1 MMGLDPDQRV
11 RLYKWSD
18 AMMAGDSAADSDD
31 DPLMLAA
38 AEAFGEYAGM
48 CLELIAER
56 REQPDARDDII
67 TALTRAYAEG
77 APAREARD
85 GHHVDPAVPLTSD
98 ALIIFPVPLIVAVHD
113 PHTKPLPGGFPAF
126 AR

>member
-67 TALTRAYAEG
+67 TDLPRAYDEG
-77 APAREARD
+77 ALAPEARAGPSHD
-85 GHHVDPAVPLTSD
+85 ASVPLPD
-98 ALIIFPVPLIVAVHD
+98 AQLNQTLLLSVIAGNEISPNYLNTWMP
-113 PHTKPLPGGFPAF
+113 PLP
-126 AR
+126 

>member
-67 TALTRAYAEG
+67 TALTRAYDEG
-77 APAREARD
+77 ALAREDRAGQEARKSV
-85 GHHVDPAVPLTSD
+85 GEGKS
-98 ALIIFPVPLIVAVHD
+98 VAVSVD
-113 PHTKPLPGGFPAF
+113 LGG
-126 AR
+126 RRSIKKKKKNTIT

>member
-67 TALTRAYAEG
+67 TALPRASDAGALARADRAGQDADAEG
-77 APAREARD
+77 
-85 GHHVDPAVPLTSD
+85 PLTAD
-98 ALIIFPVPLIVAVHD
+98 EQTLFLGLHVVAGTTTT
-113 PHTKPLPGGFPAF
+113 PTA
-126 AR
+126 